1 MQESTEWAAKF
12 CVTCG
17 NNQKELSVSRV
28 GKKIIQIPA
37 GVQVSVDGHSVKVKG
52 PKGEL
57 SCNFHPQMGVR
68 LEDSTL
74 SVSRPNDE
82 KMFKAM
88 HGLYRALINN
98 MVLGVTNGFEKKLEI
113 VGVGYRAE
121 MKSKKLLLQ
130 IGYGHAIVFLPPE
143 GVTITCETPN
153 SIKISGIDKGLVGQ
167 VAAKIRSFRPPEP
180 YKGKGIK
187 YIDEVVRR
195 KAGKTAA

>member
-1 MQESTEWAAKF
+1 
-12 CVTCG
+12 
-17 NNQKELSVSRV
+17 VSRV
-28 GKKIIQIPA
+28 GKKVIEIPA

-57 SCNFHPQMGVR
+57 ACAFHPQMGVR
-68 LEDSTL
+68 VEDAAV

-82 KMFKAM
+82 KSFKAM

-98 MVLGVTNGFEKKLEI
+98 MILGVTKGFEKKLEI

-130 IGYGHAIVFLPPE
+130 LGFGHAIVFLPPE
-143 GVTITCETPN
+143 GVAITCETPN
-153 SIKISGIDKGLVGQ
+153 NIKISGIDKGLVGQ
-167 VAAKIRSFRPPEP
+167 VAAKIRSFKPPEP

-187 YIDEVVRR
+187 YTNEVVRR